1 MHVLTLKMKC
11 QHNIA
16 KCTTIKSNISE
27 DRLLETCAKLID
39 PQKFWKFSK
48 PFKAGNWLSQS
59 PEPRAPSLQP
69 TAPSPRLP
77 LSPPYRPKN
86 GPDRYLT
93 RKNRCNLYLTDAL
106 GSQIVEIITLR
117 IQYVTTLLRNRR
129 NPQLT
134 RSLLISARAKKVVPA
149 RLLNLG
155 R

>member
-1 MHVLTLKMKC
+1 MNIHKTSSIRRFAEVLQELPG
-11 QHNIA
+11 Q
-16 KCTTIKSNISE
+16 E
-27 DRLLETCAKLID
+27 E
-39 PQKFWKFSK
+39 F
-48 PFKAGNWLSQS
+48 AG
-59 PEPRAPSLQP
+59 
-69 TAPSPRLP
+69 
-77 LSPPYRPKN
+77 PYRPKN

-106 GSQIVEIITLR
+106 GSQIVEILILR
-117 IQYVTTLLRNRR
+117 VQYVTTLLRNRR

>member
-1 MHVLTLKMKC
+1 MEKPDKNPHTEVYKCAILTKLDNCCRMNLANHLK
-11 QHNIA
+11 
-16 KCTTIKSNISE
+16 
-27 DRLLETCAKLID
+27 LET
-39 PQKFWKFSK
+39 
-48 PFKAGNWLSQS
+48 GN
-59 PEPRAPSLQP
+59 PRAPSPEPPAPSPQP
-69 TAPSPRLP
+69 TAPSPQPRARLP

-106 GSQIVEIITLR
+106 GSQIVEILTLR
-117 IQYVTTLLRNRR
+117 VQYVTTLLRNRR

-149 RLLNLG
+149 RLLNFG

>member
-1 MHVLTLKMKC
+1 MFQNLVNHLK
-11 QHNIA
+11 
-16 KCTTIKSNISE
+16 
-27 DRLLETCAKLID
+27 LET
-39 PQKFWKFSK
+39 
-48 PFKAGNWLSQS
+48 GN
-59 PEPRAPSLQP
+59 PRAPS
-69 TAPSPRLP
+69 PSPSPQPRARLP
-77 LSPPYRPKN
+77 LFASPPAPRYRPQN

>member
-1 MHVLTLKMKC
+1 MLQLQYLVNHLK
-11 QHNIA
+11 
-16 KCTTIKSNISE
+16 
-27 DRLLETCAKLID
+27 LET
-39 PQKFWKFSK
+39 
-48 PFKAGNWLSQS
+48 GH
-59 PEPRAPSLQP
+59 PRAPSPQP
-69 TAPSPRLP
+69 TARLP
-77 LSPPYRPKN
+77 HPYRPKN

-93 RKNRCNLYLTDAL
+93 RNNRCNLYLTDAL

-155 R
+155 S